1 MKKKVFRAM
10 YGFKNVEEEREI
22 INNLWTKKV
31 DKAVKDISGKKKEST
46 KKKVGK

>member
-1 MKKKVFRAM
+1 MKKKVYREI
-10 YGFKNVEEEREI
+10 YGIDVEQERETI
-22 INNLWTKKV
+22 DNLWLKKV